1 MWPTAAF
8 AYSFTMPTVLQ
19 FRWVGRGVR
28 EGRGGPRENSRIPA
42 RLTALDYRVFGVRY
56 TIQYNTNRIC
66 KAP

>member
-42 RLTALDYRVFGVRY
+42 RLTALDYRVFGVPVVHQLRGLVFSE
-56 TIQYNTNRIC
+56 I
-66 KAP
+66 